1 MLKSPQIN
9 EKQMGAYEIIQ
20 KRVLEALPRRNRIE
34 IKIDFK
40 GSFPAAMPVKCC
52 IFYSLFGGHP
62 WE

>member
-1 MLKSPQIN
+1 
-9 EKQMGAYEIIQ
+9 MGAYEIIQ